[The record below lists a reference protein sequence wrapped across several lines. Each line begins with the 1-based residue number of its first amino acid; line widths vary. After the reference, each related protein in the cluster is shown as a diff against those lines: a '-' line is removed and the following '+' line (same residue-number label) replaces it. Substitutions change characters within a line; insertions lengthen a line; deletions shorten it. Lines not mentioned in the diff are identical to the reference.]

1 MRTAGKIFP
10 AADMIAA
17 AVCGIF
23 QPDVDD
29 ICDAVHISRRINIPV
44 LSHI

>member
-17 AVCGIF
+17 AVCDIF

-29 ICDAVHISRRINIPV
+29 ICDAVQSDVDDAYNAV
-44 LSHI
+44 